1 MNHMYVQGVGNEAS
15 KKKQKHRSHRQPAGN
30 RKDRTILRDHT
41 AAFLSGMELRRLLE
55 YTGAMRT
62 SVAF

>member
-1 MNHMYVQGVGNEAS
+1 MYVQGVGNEAS
-15 KKKQKHRSHRQPAGN
+15 KKKQKHRFHRQSAGA
-30 RKDRTILRDHT
+30 RGAYAVLRDHT

-62 SVAF
+62 SAAF

>member
-1 MNHMYVQGVGNEAS
+1 M
-15 KKKQKHRSHRQPAGN
+15 QKGKHNFKSDATGN
-30 RKDRTILRDHT
+30 RKDRTVLRDHT

-62 SVAF
+62 SAAF